1 MSKRIGKDAVEDFI
15 YMCEQNLWFDD
26 MKESGIHA
34 TKKEWE
40 DYCKNFL
47 EDFE

>member
-15 YMCEQNLWFDD
+15 YFCEQNLWFDSE
-26 MKESGIHA
+26 KESGIKA
-34 TKKEWE
+34 NEKEWRIHCE
-40 DYCKNFL
+40 MFL